1 MKAFAWGSHSKH
13 LWVASAEDHQP
24 RMFIP
29 CCLAPRPCAISVIT
43 TTCWLY
49 ASAASFLVAGIS
61 CAAILL
67 PCSVDCRGGVKLRSQ
82 QSPDTWLPV
91 SILQHFSQPPETQLP
106 GRVLG
111 LLPVIANLK
120 PSSHINKENRSSFRA
135 GSLPLHRFSCQPH
148 HHLLDL
154 SPSFLP
160 ALDDPSS
167 PHMSSMKLS
176 LASTWPC
183 TECFRMML
191 RSFSRSCSCSHFPF
205 SWRLDCLC
213 PLWFFP
219 FYIFCSL

>member
-1 MKAFAWGSHSKH
+1 MGGISWGPPAKDVYPLLFSPQTLCYLCNHNHMLALCFCCQFSGG
-13 LWVASAEDHQP
+13 WHQP
-24 RMFIP
+24 CSRTP
-29 CCLAPRPCAISVIT
+29 PVQRRLQRRSEVEEPTKPWYLTSSEHIT
-43 TTCWLY
+43 
-49 ASAASFLVAGIS
+49 AF
-61 CAAILL
+61 
-67 PCSVDCRGGVKLRSQ
+67 
-82 QSPDTWLPV
+82 
-91 SILQHFSQPPETQLP
+91 QPPETQPP

-205 SWRLDCLC
+205 SRRLDCLC

-219 FYIFCSL
+219 FSIFCSL